1 MQEAADQHRH
11 RHVPLP
17 FTEVVEVDPNYEFA
31 VLVTSLEDERLTL
44 AQMYRRDGPASM
56 GIEVSTVPETVG

>member
-1 MQEAADQHRH
+1 M
-11 RHVPLP
+11 PLP